1 MLFDL
6 FVFFFSSR
14 RRHTRCALVTGVQT
28 CALPISMR
36 GIEAPA
42 EEAGGDHSKL
52 CQSLR
57 LWTKRTMVI
66 PRRSISYSN
75 RNGWSATGHFLIR
88 DPMIAGPSWGC
99 RSEEHTSELQSLMRI
114 SYAVFCLKQITKQ
127 YKHATQTIKNKTH

>member
-1 MLFDL
+1 MRISDWSSDVCSSDL
-6 FVFFFSSR
+6 LGLQGIAG
-14 RRHTRCALVTGVQT
+14 RHEPPQFAQVQRVDRIQADRT
-28 CALPISMR
+28 MPAMR

-75 RNGWSATGHFLIR
+75 RNGWSDRKSVVQGKSGSVRVDHGGR
-88 DPMIAGPSWGC
+88 G
-99 RSEEHTSELQSLMRI
+99 
-114 SYAVFCLKQITKQ
+114 
-127 YKHATQTIKNKTH
+127 